1 MFRWVSKFVAFTGV
15 RCRWRWQFDTIGD
28 PFLNFFHKSQIFSK
42 IQFGFILVNWYLI
55 KDYANLINIME
66 MLLFSIFSRIVFEN
80 DWQECC
86 WHSTTS
92 HKVSTTLYIQPT
104 VFFAFA
110 IVILSPGVWIMPVC
124 VDVLLYLSSDKS
136 TFMLTERLNC
146 EISSQK

>member
-1 MFRWVSKFVAFTGV
+1 MFRWVSKFLAFTGV

-55 KDYANLINIME
+55 KDYANLINIIE

-104 VFFAFA
+104 VFFCLCHCYSIAWSMNHA
-110 IVILSPGVWIMPVC
+110 GMCWC
-124 VDVLLYLSSDKS
+124 VVVFVKW
-136 TFMLTERLNC
+136 
-146 EISSQK
+146 